1 MLLRLKKS
9 RWSWPNIIITTITII
24 TIITITITITTT
36 IIIITTTITI
46 IIITRE
52 MMPEAA
58 LFLSEEDLP
67 AFSAANRATLVWVFL
82 APSPFAAKTP
92 ILSYWIS
99 LDFLGFSRPKRDF
112 SMGYAR

>member
-9 RWSWPNIIITTITII
+9 RWSSPNIIITII
-24 TIITITITITTT
+24 TIITITTTTITTT

-58 LFLSEEDLP
+58 PFLSEEDLP
-67 AFSAANRATLVWVFL
+67 AFAAANPQLWFGFSWRL
-82 APSPFAAKTP
+82 ALSLRKTP
-92 ILSYWIS
+92 ILSY
-99 LDFLGFSRPKRDF
+99 
-112 SMGYAR
+112 